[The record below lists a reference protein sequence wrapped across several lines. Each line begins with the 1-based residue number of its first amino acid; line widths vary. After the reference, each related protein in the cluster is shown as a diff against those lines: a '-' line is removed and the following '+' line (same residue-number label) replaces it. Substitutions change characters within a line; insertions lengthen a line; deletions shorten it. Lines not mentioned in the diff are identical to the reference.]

1 MKAKFLQQ
9 LLCISALS
17 ALSLGTAA
25 ADPSYVHFEFGE
37 RYDKAARSVVPGFAV
52 KSLTRTPPVNIMGGE
67 KGTSRKS
74 PKQAKQE
81 LTKFEPAPA
90 PATSRS
96 DQKSR

>member
-1 MKAKFLQQ
+1 MKAKFFQQ
-9 LLCISALS
+9 LLCVSTLS

-37 RYDKAARSVVPGFAV
+37 RYDKAARTVVPGFAV
-52 KSLTRTPPVNIMGGE
+52 KSLTRTPPVNTKGGD

-74 PKQAKQE
+74 PNQAKKE

-90 PATSRS
+90 VAGST
-96 DQKSR
+96 QKSR